1 MDAAQ
6 LFAIKAKRLRSSS
19 SLLSIDTIILFIVFI
34 VFIVIFL
41 LFYKYL
47 KKSSFV
53 NNIDYDYENKK
64 KH

>member
-1 MDAAQ
+1 MDATQ

-34 VFIVIFL
+34 VIFIL
-41 LFYKYL
+41 SYKYF